1 MLMYSSGGDSHHL
14 RKAKFEE
21 VIFSIW
27 KVQGIFPCVYME
39 QLQYLSTIALGFYR
53 FFFLVCFIMFYF

>member
-1 MLMYSSGGDSHHL
+1 MLVYSSGRNSHHL

-53 FFFLVCFIMFYF
+53 FFFLVCFILFYF